1 MQELIKEF
9 KETGPCLVDVEKVV
23 SAWNDK
29 FFISQY
35 QDKYTLIEQ
44 IELFKEERYK
54 CVISEEQAVDIIKKA
69 SLLQIKSTF
78 FKQASTYRSRSNI
91 ISEIDRLEKI
101 LNEGKLTQPEIRV
114 LKDTID
120 SYKEALNYEQG
131 KN

>member
-78 FKQASTYRSRSNI
+78 F
-91 ISEIDRLEKI
+91 
-101 LNEGKLTQPEIRV
+101 
-114 LKDTID
+114 TID
-120 SYKEALNYEQG
+120 FIELLDGTWVARNATDGNVSIIKDYKKFYIAL
-131 KN
+131 KKSLM

>member
-35 QDKYTLIEQ
+35 QDKYTLIEE
-44 IELFKEERYK
+44 IELFKEEHYK

-69 SLLQIKSTF
+69 SLLQIKYTF

-101 LNEGKLTQPEIRV
+101 LNEGKLTQV